1 MRALS
6 QIWSTYD
13 ETAEEEVKVDQ
24 SGSALPPQYL
34 DVVVSSV
41 KDTAPFGFSVQ
52 VLSTDSTCRSGRKT
66 LHVLITL
73 RR

>member
-1 MRALS
+1 V
-6 QIWSTYD
+6 D
-13 ETAEEEVKVDQ
+13 E

-52 VLSTDSTCRSGRKT
+52 VLSTDSTWYRCAEFHVHKGLT
-66 LHVLITL
+66 VLCLQALLHWKSS
-73 RR
+73 

>member
-1 MRALS
+1 M
-6 QIWSTYD
+6 
-13 ETAEEEVKVDQ
+13 DQ

-52 VLSTDSTCRSGRKT
+52 VLSTDSKFCSACKISQSVGY
-66 LHVLITL
+66 
-73 RR
+73 